1 MTQDTRKDPRAKVL
15 SMTVRYKSATL
26 DEFIEHHSYDVSR
39 GGMFIKTPSPF
50 PPGTLL
56 KFEVKIA
63 AEQRLIQG
71 VGRVVWKREASEA
84 GEARPAGMGVK
95 FIKIDDESRKVID
108 QLIEARGDAS
118 SAYDLGGDTGVP
130 TRPAASPGAGEATPG
145 PVTVG
150 REQRKATMLGL
161 GSMQPASS
169 AKADPADAFFPHTAA
184 ELDMPAAEDRTV
196 MRQAAELLQEAL
208 REAGGSLED
217 VGNAQTLVGA
227 RTPAPRPAA
236 GKASVATPQVAET
249 RQQAA
254 ARAES
259 SERADAA
266 AEADIQEEKTMLRA
280 LPSVIPPVEANSAT
294 EDTVVNSRRRRSAAA
309 AEASAAAA
317 KASGGSSRSAETQPG
332 RASTRPGGS
341 QAPQSRSA
349 ALSEA
354 AGAAADG
361 GGGRLMMVLGA
372 VAAAAGLIFFLT
384 RSDAE
389 PPADPV
395 AAEAPVQAVPT
406 PPVADPLPPLEA
418 PSTPPAEPVAPAA
431 AAASTAPSVA
441 GAAGAAAAAVSP
453 SAPPGANVAARRPKP
468 KPAAPPPSATDKEEA
483 GEGEPA
489 PRAKSTLSLPPAPTL
504 TPGPGAP
511 PPPMPPAEPTPTAKP
526 TPAPA
531 PKTQPADPGGDNPY

>member
-118 SAYDLGGDTGVP
+118 SAYDLGGDTGLP
-130 TRPAASPGAGEATPG
+130 TRPAASPGGGEATPG

-161 GSMQPASS
+161 GSMQPSGF
-169 AKADPADAFFPHTAA
+169 AKADPADAFFPQTAA
-184 ELDMPAAEDRTV
+184 ELEMPAAEDRTV

-227 RTPAPRPAA
+227 RAPAPRPAA
-236 GKASVATPQVAET
+236 GKASVATPPVVESNEQVS
-249 RQQAA
+249 
-254 ARAES
+254 ARGEA

-266 AEADIQEEKTMLRA
+266 AEADNQEEKTMLRA
-280 LPSVIPPVEANSAT
+280 LPSVIPPIEANSAT
-294 EDTVVNSRRRRSAAA
+294 EDTVVNSRRRRGAAA
-309 AEASAAAA
+309 AEGSAAAKTSA
-317 KASGGSSRSAETQPG
+317 GSSRSAESQPP
-332 RASTRPGGS
+332 RPSARPGSS
-341 QAPQSRSA
+341 QPPKSRSA
-349 ALSEA
+349 SLSEA

-361 GGGRLMMVLGA
+361 GGGRLVMALGA

-384 RSDAE
+384 RTEAE
-389 PPADPV
+389 PPAAPV
-395 AAEAPVQAVPT
+395 AAEAPAQAVPT
-406 PPVADPLPPLEA
+406 PPVADPLPPVEA
-418 PSTPPAEPVAPAA
+418 PSVPAVEPVASAA
-431 AAASTAPSVA
+431 AAPSAASSGA
-441 GAAGAAAAAVSP
+441 GAAGAPAAALTASAAAPVSAAARKPKPKPAVSP
-453 SAPPGANVAARRPKP
+453 SAKDKDVAAEGD
-468 KPAAPPPSATDKEEA
+468 AAP
-483 GEGEPA
+483 
-489 PRAKSTLSLPPAPTL
+489 RKSTLTLPPAPTL
-504 TPGPGAP
+504 RL
-511 PPPMPPAEPTPTAKP
+511 PPATPAEAAPTAKP